1 MSRRCGK
8 STAPTATGKRNAIRR
23 IPLLSGSAFLDSR
36 KGKEKYKERRPV
48 SFCAVARHLSL
59 ADAGGRISDGLR
71 ACGESSTAHRAP
83 RPLQSRRPASTFAAR
98 PTLDRSHEVHAHV
111 MAPTAF
117 RPSSCASDA
126 AGPSRAAPGPVPDG
140 MPPHHRRLQAFARSP
155 RDLHETCRS
164 RARARAANCP
174 ARDSHEPHGAPISRP
189 RHRPHHPGRPTRAR
203 LDRTVKLW
211 PAIRSV
217 PVRSFSFEADS
228 AAKPV
233 SLAAGKGC
241 GNGPCREYLRR
252 RDIRQ
257 TIPEKSGSKAARLRK
272 GSRGRGPLGS
282 TESVTGNAVPWN
294 GRSPAQA
301 VPSRGPVVG
310 RARLRLPPT
319 LQRHLQHGSGPD

>member
-1 MSRRCGK
+1 MSRRYGK

-48 SFCAVARHLSL
+48 PFCAVARHLSL

-126 AGPSRAAPGPVPDG
+126 AGPSRAAPGPVPDVT
-140 MPPHHRRLQAFARSP
+140 PPYHRRLQASARSP

-174 ARDSHEPHGAPISRP
+174 ARDSQEPHGAPISRP

-211 PAIRSV
+211 PATRAV
-217 PVRSFSFEADS
+217 PVRSFSFEAEMPKPSETIWLCAS
-228 AAKPV
+228 AAARGRWPSRRCGGRAVQGLPLRSRSISLKPGRV
-233 SLAAGKGC
+233 RLGRAVLWPAW
-241 GNGPCREYLRR
+241 PTRR
-252 RDIRQ
+252 RPLSACPVGPPTSSPTPVTR
-257 TIPEKSGSKAARLRK
+257 TGAAR
-272 GSRGRGPLGS
+272 
-282 TESVTGNAVPWN
+282 
-294 GRSPAQA
+294 A
-301 VPSRGPVVG
+301 VPSR
-310 RARLRLPPT
+310 
-319 LQRHLQHGSGPD
+319 